1 MSEDKSKTSVG
12 TVVTQQGVPITPDST
27 KEEVATW
34 LATLEGGRFARPGLE
49 EATGAD
55 LYRMSENA
63 FMTALGPVLGGS
75 LYALLHPVQGTL
87 NQLVSEVQTL
97 KRQRE
102 EDKEQI
108 SRQEGLI
115 SQLTV
120 ELESIKPRRANMP
133 SPRASIEEKENRES
147 SLVRGH
153 STTTTLLTSTF
164 PDPPPQPT
172 MMAHILSDI
181 DVEGPGSDTESPRQR
196 QRRPQVKKNKKKKS
210 TKGKQEK

>member
-120 ELESIKPRRANMP
+120 ELEVETFKFYREFSSFSLLNPEEPTCLPPARPLKRRK
-133 SPRASIEEKENRES
+133 IENPP
-147 SLVRGH
+147 
-153 STTTTLLTSTF
+153 LL
-164 PDPPPQPT
+164 
-172 MMAHILSDI
+172 
-181 DVEGPGSDTESPRQR
+181 EDTQLQQR
-196 QRRPQVKKNKKKKS
+196 Y
-210 TKGKQEK
+210 